1 MGKQWKKG
9 AKADTASKRGAIFT
23 KFVKEI
29 QVASKLGGP
38 DIDGNVRLKIAVD
51 LAKAASCPKDTIEK
65 AIMRGAGLLDDG
77 KDIEEL
83 TYEGYGPHQVGVL
96 VECQTDNRARTA
108 AELRMLFTK
117 AGGAMGELGSVAWMF
132 DRIGLIEASK
142 DQKVDLEEEAIEA
155 GAQDV
160 EASRSEGCESQTEA
174 SRSEANTINRAEKL
188 LSDQAVFY
196 TAQEDVGSVRDQL
209 TNRGWSIKM
218 AELSYKPKNFTE
230 LSDEQKDEVYDFLDK
245 LEDHGDSHRVYAS
258 IH

>member
-9 AKADTASKRGAIFT
+9 AKADIASKRGAIFT

-38 DIDGNVRLKIAVD
+38 DLDGNIRLRLAVD

-65 AIMRGAGLLDDG
+65 AIKRGAGLLDDG
-77 KDIEEL
+77 KEIEEL
-83 TYEGYGPHQVGVL
+83 LYEGYGPHQVGVL

-117 AGGAMGELGSVAWMF
+117 SGGAMGELGSVAWMF
-132 DRIGLIEASK
+132 DRLGLVVASNTS
-142 DQKVDLEEEAIEA
+142 DVDIEEEAIEA

-160 EASRSEGCESQTEA
+160 EPSESEEADTRQAS
-174 SRSEANTINRAEKL
+174 
-188 LSDQAVFY
+188 FY
-196 TAQEDVGSVRDQL
+196 TALEDLGTVRDEL
-209 TNRGWSIKM
+209 SSRGWSIKV
-218 AELSYKPKNFTE
+218 AELAYKPKTMTE
-230 LSDEQKDEVYDFLDK
+230 LSDEQKEEVYDFLDK

-258 IH
+258 IY